1 MHEPS
6 KLSVIADSAEVEV
19 LLIDKQNM
27 HLFPEDVQ
35 KVLNEGLSEAFSAE
49 RPYKSEVIDILK
61 DKFKEWDQFK
71 I

>member
-1 MHEPS
+1 
-6 KLSVIADSAEVEV
+6 
-19 LLIDKQNM
+19 M

-35 KVLNEGLSEAFSAE
+35 KVLNARLSQVFSAE
-49 RPYKSEVIDILK
+49 RPYKSEVIDVIK